1 MRVAVAGPG
10 DLAKYLVEE
19 LVAASH
25 DVVLLTRSAKPWFEA
40 IGAPSRITDY
50 SVTSIATAI
59 DDCDALIST
68 VLDATMENV
77 TIHLAMLEA
86 CKKSPKCKRFIPAEW
101 VGNVEEFPDQ
111 PAFYPENH
119 VPIRKALA
127 EQKEVMY
134 TLFCPGWLADYF
146 VPSTSRYLKEI
157 GPYHPIDWAAGT
169 MAIPGTGDEKITFTL
184 ARDMAKAVAA
194 LISQEGWDAVTYVSG
209 ETSSWNGAAKLLERH
224 GKVLKISY
232 RPKALLE
239 KAIASGSED
248 ESLVAQFEM
257 WSVSGGAYVPQEKVE
272 RQRKNYFSEVKF
284 RSIEDL
290 VTAADGDKSLIV

>member
-19 LVAASH
+19 LLAASH
-25 DVVLLTRSAKPWFEA
+25 DVVLVTRSPKPWFEA
-40 IGAPSRITDY
+40 LGAPSRITDY

-59 DDCDALIST
+59 NDCDALIST

-77 TIHLAMLEA
+77 SIHLAMLEA
-86 CKKSPKCKRFIPAEW
+86 CKQSPKCKRFIPAEW
-101 VGNVEEFPDQ
+101 VGNIEDFPNQ

-119 VPIRKALA
+119 VPIRKELA

-146 VPSTSRYLKEI
+146 VPPTSRYLKEI

-169 MAIPGTGDEKITFTL
+169 MTIPGTGDEKITFTL

-194 LISQEGWDAVTYVSG
+194 LISQENWESVTYVSG
-209 ETSSWNGAAKLLERH
+209 ETSSWNGVAKLLEKH
-224 GKVLKISY
+224 GKVLKIGY

-239 KAIASGSED
+239 KAIAVGSED

-257 WSVSGGAYVPQEKVE
+257 WSVSGGAYVPQDKVE
-272 RQRKNYFSEVKF
+272 RQRMKFFSQVTF
-284 RSIEDL
+284 RSVRQLIE
-290 VTAADGDKSLIV
+290 AADSNKTLIV